1 MARPSIQSYVA
12 PTHTNG
18 HLPAPAVK
26 FFHVMTVSDE
36 AISHRAYHRFLAR
49 GCTHGFDKEDWEEA
63 NRELVAEAFGK

>member
-1 MARPSIQSYVA
+1 
-12 PTHTNG
+12 
-18 HLPAPAVK
+18 
-26 FFHVMTVSDE
+26 MTVSDE